1 MAYDDRL
8 RSAEYTA
15 PSGERFELQ
24 FDDLERAGGKKAAV
38 HEFPQQDA
46 ASVQDLGNQAEKFPM
61 AVYFTGADYDT
72 QADAFWSALGE
83 RGPGSL
89 QHPRYGDIPVLPIA
103 WTQAEKLVDGLGRA
117 DFKVEFLR
125 VLADV
130 PFPITSVAIDEA
142 VGSAVA
148 EATEAA
154 AAEAAGEFDP
164 ENAADLAVV
173 KAGVLDGVQSYQD
186 AFAEVTAVSEEIQA
200 ESTKAVRD
208 ITGGID
214 DLLAEPLTLFTS
226 LANLARLPARVLTS
240 VVNKL
245 KAYNAYVEA
254 IVQAEPL
261 SVAQATAFV
270 EAVLYGMAG
279 ATEASTIGALRSRG
293 EAIAAADALETIG
306 ETVAAAIEAA
316 EAAVPG
322 FRTSPETMT
331 ALIGA
336 ASAARASLLERAYSL
351 RAERRVTLA
360 SDRTPLDLVAEF
372 YGGAIDE
379 LDAFIESNGLTG
391 DEIILV
397 PAGRE
402 VVYYA

>member
-322 FRTSPETMT
+322 FRTSPDTMA

-360 SDRTPLDLVAEF
+360 ADRTPLDLVAEF

>member
-1 MAYDDRL
+1 MAYDERL
-8 RSAEYTA
+8 REAAYRS
-15 PSGERFELQ
+15 PSGATFVLQ
-24 FDDLERAGGKKAAV
+24 FDDVERTGGKKAAV

-154 AAEAAGEFDP
+154 SAEAAGEFDP

-173 KAGVLDGVQSYQD
+173 KADVLDGVQSYQD

-214 DLLAEPLTLFTS
+214 DLLAEPLALFTS

-279 ATEASTIGALRSRG
+279 ATEASTIGGLRSRG
-293 EAIAAADALETIG
+293 EAIAAADALEAIG
-306 ETVAAAIEAA
+306 ETVAAAIGAA

>member
-1 MAYDDRL
+1 
-8 RSAEYTA
+8 
-15 PSGERFELQ
+15 
-24 FDDLERAGGKKAAV
+24 
-38 HEFPQQDA
+38 
-46 ASVQDLGNQAEKFPM
+46 
-61 AVYFTGADYDT
+61 
-72 QADAFWSALGE
+72 
-83 RGPGSL
+83 
-89 QHPRYGDIPVLPIA
+89 
-103 WTQAEKLVDGLGRA
+103 
-117 DFKVEFLR
+117 
-125 VLADV
+125 
-130 PFPITSVAIDEA
+130 
-142 VGSAVA
+142 
-148 EATEAA
+148 
-154 AAEAAGEFDP
+154 
-164 ENAADLAVV
+164 
-173 KAGVLDGVQSYQD
+173 
-186 AFAEVTAVSEEIQA
+186 
-200 ESTKAVRD
+200 
-208 ITGGID
+208 
-214 DLLAEPLTLFTS
+214 
-226 LANLARLPARVLTS
+226 
-240 VVNKL
+240 
-245 KAYNAYVEA
+245 
-254 IVQAEPL
+254 
-261 SVAQATAFV
+261 VAQATAFV